1 MLTVVMKRSKHVGW
15 IPAVCRP
22 KVSVFGVV
30 TTAAFLNPPMLA
42 LDLHFL
48 PVHGNSSTN
57 NLKKKFRRAKKKE
70 KEEEKNSMVLSLDD

>member
-42 LDLHFL
+42 LDLHFF

-57 NLKKKFRRAKKKE
+57 NKKKISDMQKKGKKRRKK
-70 KEEEKNSMVLSLDD
+70 LDGAEP

>member
-57 NLKKKFRRAKKKE
+57 NKKKFQTYKKKE
-70 KEEEKNSMVLSLDD
+70 KKEEKNSMVLSLDG

>member
-1 MLTVVMKRSKHVGW
+1 MKRSKHVGW
-15 IPAVCRP
+15 IPAVCRS

-57 NLKKKFRRAKKKE
+57 NKKQISDVQKKGKKRRKK
-70 KEEEKNSMVLSLDD
+70 LDGAEP

>member
-57 NLKKKFRRAKKKE
+57 NFKKKKE

>member
-42 LDLHFL
+42 LELHFL

-57 NLKKKFRRAKKKE
+57 NNKNLRCTKKKGKK
-70 KEEEKNSMVLSLDD
+70 EEKNSMVLSLDG

>member
-42 LDLHFL
+42 LELHFL

-57 NLKKKFRRAKKKE
+57 NNNKKISDVQKKGEKRRKK
-70 KEEEKNSMVLSLDD
+70 LDGAEP

>member
-57 NLKKKFRRAKKKE
+57 NFK
-70 KEEEKNSMVLSLDD
+70 KNSDVQKKGKRRRIKLDGAEP